1 MTARFEA
8 PKGTYDHLPPHA
20 AQRAAVAGVMLEQ
33 ARLAGYQRV
42 ETPIFEDTALFAR
55 GVGESTDVVQ
65 KEMYTF
71 TDKGGRSLTLR
82 PELTA
87 GVLRALIEHNR
98 VGATAGL
105 VKVACYGPQ
114 FRYERPQAGRQRQFS
129 QVDIEAVGSAD
140 PAVDA
145 DVILVGEEVFRRLGA
160 EVTLLLTSLGDA
172 TCRPLYRERL
182 LGFLRGLGD
191 RLPAEARARAEQ
203 NPLRVLD
210 MKDPSIQELTAAAP
224 LLRDSLCDTCQ
235 AYHEA
240 VCELLTAAGVKWVEA
255 PRLVRGLDYYLRT
268 TFEWQ
273 AEGMDAAQNALGGGG
288 RYDGLSELLGG
299 PPAPGIGWALGVDRT
314 MLALERAGRLPETQE
329 ALAVLVVPLAGAD
342 QTRATGVGVTL
353 VRDLRRAGIAAD
365 LPYAERP
372 LRRHLQAAAKRGARA
387 VVLLGDEELAAGQAT
402 VRDMAAHDQTQVPLD
417 AVVTEIRGILLSA
430 PPTDD
435 PGAAT

>member
-8 PKGTYDHLPPHA
+8 PKGTYDYLPPQA
-20 AQRAAVAGVMLEQ
+20 AQRAAVAGAMLEQ
-33 ARLAGYQRV
+33 ARLAGYQRI

-87 GVLRALIEHNR
+87 GVLRALIEHNS
-98 VGATAGL
+98 VGAAAEP
-105 VKVACYGPQ
+105 VKVAYVGPQ
-114 FRYERPQAGRQRQFS
+114 FRYERPQAGRQRQFD
-129 QVDIEAVGSAD
+129 QVGIEAVGSAD
-140 PAVDA
+140 PVVDA
-145 DVILVGEEVFRRLGA
+145 DVILVGEEAFRLLGA
-160 EVTLLLTSLGDA
+160 EVTLLLTSLGDER
-172 TCRPLYRERL
+172 CRPAYRERL
-182 LGFLRGLGD
+182 LGFLHGLGD
-191 RLPAEARARAEQ
+191 RLPAQARARAEQ

-210 MKDPSIQELTAAAP
+210 MKDPYIQELTTAAP
-224 LLRDSLCDTCQ
+224 LLRDSLCDACQ
-235 AYHEA
+235 QHHEA
-240 VCELLTAAGVKWVEA
+240 VCELLATAGVKWVEA
-255 PRLVRGLDYYLRT
+255 PRLVRGLDYYVRT

-273 AEGMDAAQNALGGGG
+273 AEGLDAAQNALGGGG

-314 MLALERAGRLPETQE
+314 VLALQRSGRLPDAPE
-329 ALAVLVVPLAGAD
+329 ALAVLVLPLAGTPQA
-342 QTRATGVGVTL
+342 RAIALTL

-372 LRRHLQAAAKRGARA
+372 LRRHLQAAAKHGARA

-402 VRDMAAHDQTQVPLD
+402 VRDMTAHDQASVPLD
-417 AVVTEIRGILLSA
+417 AVVAEIRRTVA
-430 PPTDD
+430 TEPTDD
-435 PGAAT
+435 PGAAS